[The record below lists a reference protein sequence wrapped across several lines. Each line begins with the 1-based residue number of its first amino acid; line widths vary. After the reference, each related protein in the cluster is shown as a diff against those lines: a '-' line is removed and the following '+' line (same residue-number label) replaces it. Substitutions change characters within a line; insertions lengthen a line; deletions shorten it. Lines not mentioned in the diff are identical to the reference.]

1 MTALTISG
9 VLQRPIS
16 GDVLPNA
23 RIVFD
28 AIATGTVV
36 LKGVSSSCK
45 TAADGSYSVDLEYG
59 DYAVQVSWS
68 GQTQQYGTIHIDD
81 TTPSGSLNYMLL
93 QQVVES
99 ELTPDILI
107 EFRELQ
113 QEMQSDLA
121 EMTSLN
127 EEASSSASSAA
138 ASATAASNSEAN
150 AAGSETAAAASASA
164 ASTSETNAAGSET
177 AAAGSAKAAS
187 TSETNA
193 AASETAAGNSA
204 AAASTSEKNA
214 AASATAAANSAS
226 AASTS
231 ETNAATSAAA
241 AASSATAASTSETKA
256 SASEEAASAS
266 EINAAA
272 ARDAAEEYAQEAKG
286 AASTVTAPMTDQG
299 VWTIQA
305 GYPTTPTVA
314 SMWQITD
321 GGVDPV
327 NAEIIWDPGDFLIY
341 LASADT
347 WCRLLGQQV
356 VSGEPVA
363 LTFDADIILNEGS
376 GLQIITSGT
385 VAVDALRL
393 DSDNYLI
400 VGNDTVPGVCLK
412 AASPT
417 NMFVMVPDGSGG
429 YTKSRIYTEQNVP
442 TAEDVGALPTSGG
455 AMAGGIDF
463 NSGTFTG
470 EQAFFRN
477 AANSITDVYTVLKV
491 VSSNWNKIGYLDYS
505 AVIYGRARIY
515 FYGSNGHASGATAG
529 QFGECV
535 VDIIGGS
542 GINASPAISIIE
554 TYDSGKAI
562 VDVKVVKETDGTY
575 SLWVEFA
582 SSTGSLYVKAESNAA
597 GFLYL
602 YDSIT
607 YQSSAPTNAV
617 TNIVVNHYR
626 TILDN
631 SVDPSTITNL
641 EISDSL
647 TVSDISGESIAIH
660 PGDTSTSSE
669 LPYLQM
675 DAADDTVTLGLYS
688 ADGSS
693 IGSIAAEDQ
702 SGLILS
708 SPYAINFKAS
718 GDTMPVQLNLKGGG
732 LAINCNGMTIN
743 STNNDDGATEHYG
756 NFIIRGWGEYG
767 YWLETL
773 TLGEVEVLSLDLMD
787 NLLLGSNTSQI
798 INCIC
803 SQLQVN
809 GTSIATSA
817 ETQALAAREQALRE
831 FNTVLFNSVASTLS
845 GDALAELVNA
855 RDSFEARMA
864 ELNA

>member
-23 RIVFD
+23 RIVFA

-164 ASTSETNAAGSET
+164 ASTSETNAAVSET

-299 VWTIQA
+299 VWAIQA

-363 LTFDADIILNEGS
+363 LTFDADIILNESS

-442 TAEDVGALPTSGG
+442 TAEDVGALPASGG
-455 AMAGGIDF
+455 EVDGDVTVGGDFIAKGSTKLGAVYNAITGIYDGSVVTQHALPSPATTGTWSKIAEMTTTSSGASTVQLEIDLVGDYGGSTGNRYCKHLVFFTARSLDTHIADTSHNLADLCVSDYVIGDRF
-463 NSGTFTG
+463 NTDDLQIGVVATSSTT
-470 EQAFFRN
+470 A
-477 AANSITDVYTVLKV
+477 DVYIKQ
-491 VSSNWNKIGYLDYS
+491 VSYQGETRYS
-505 AVIYGRARIY
+505 IRAAYKTTIA
-515 FYGSNGHASGATAG
+515 F
-529 QFGECV
+529 
-535 VDIIGGS
+535 VD
-542 GINASPAISIIE
+542 PTE
-554 TYDSGKAI
+554 TG
-562 VDVKVVKETDGTY
+562 
-575 SLWVEFA
+575 
-582 SSTGSLYVKAESNAA
+582 
-597 GFLYL
+597 
-602 YDSIT
+602 
-607 YQSSAPTNAV
+607 
-617 TNIVVNHYR
+617 
-626 TILDN
+626 N
-631 SVDPSTITNL
+631 SVTAEPAGISYAMYNPLIATYADNNL
-641 EISDSL
+641 
-647 TVSDISGESIAIH
+647 GFH
-660 PGDTSTSSE
+660 PGTSTSDKDM
-669 LPYLQM
+669 PYLQM
-675 DAADDTVTLGLYS
+675 EAADDIASLAFFS
-688 ADGSS
+688 ASGTN
-693 IGSIAAEDQ
+693 IGSISAEDN
-702 SGLILS
+702 SGLS
-708 SPYAINFKAS
+708 VTTPFGINFKAS
-718 GDTMPVQLNLKGGG
+718 GETMPVQLNLKGGG
-732 LAINCNGMTIN
+732 LAIKCNGMSID
-743 STNNDDGATEHYG
+743 STNNDDGATEHTG
-756 NFIIRGWGEYG
+756 NFIIKGWGEYG

-773 TLGEVEVLSLDLMD
+773 TLGNVEVLSLDVMD

-817 ETQALAAREQALRE
+817 ETKALAAREQALRE

-845 GDALAELVNA
+845 GDALVELVNA
-855 RDSFEARMA
+855 RNAFDARMA
-864 ELNA
+864 ELDA

>member
-28 AIATGTVV
+28 AISTGTVV

-150 AAGSETAAAASASA
+150 AGGSETAAAASASA

-214 AASATAAANSAS
+214 AASATAATNSAS

-442 TAEDVGALPTSGG
+442 TAEDVGALPASGG
-455 AMAGGIDF
+455 EVDGDVTVGGDFIAKGSTKLGAVYNAITGIYDGSVVTQHALPSPATTGTWSKIAEMTTTSSGASTVQLEIDLVGDYGGSTGNRYCKHLVFFTARSLDTHIADTSHNLADLCVSDYVIGDRF
-463 NSGTFTG
+463 NTDDLQIGVVATSSTT
-470 EQAFFRN
+470 A
-477 AANSITDVYTVLKV
+477 DVYIKQ
-491 VSSNWNKIGYLDYS
+491 VSYQGETRYS
-505 AVIYGRARIY
+505 IRAAYKTTIA
-515 FYGSNGHASGATAG
+515 F
-529 QFGECV
+529 
-535 VDIIGGS
+535 VD
-542 GINASPAISIIE
+542 PTE
-554 TYDSGKAI
+554 TG
-562 VDVKVVKETDGTY
+562 
-575 SLWVEFA
+575 
-582 SSTGSLYVKAESNAA
+582 
-597 GFLYL
+597 
-602 YDSIT
+602 
-607 YQSSAPTNAV
+607 
-617 TNIVVNHYR
+617 
-626 TILDN
+626 N
-631 SVDPSTITNL
+631 SVTAEPAGISYAMYNPLIATYADNNL
-641 EISDSL
+641 
-647 TVSDISGESIAIH
+647 GFH
-660 PGDTSTSSE
+660 PGTSTSDKDM
-669 LPYLQM
+669 PYLQM
-675 DAADDTVTLGLYS
+675 EAADDIASLAFFS
-688 ADGSS
+688 ASGTN
-693 IGSIAAEDQ
+693 IGSISAEDN
-702 SGLILS
+702 SGLS
-708 SPYAINFKAS
+708 VTTPYAINFKAS

-809 GTSIATSA
+809 GIGIATSV
-817 ETQALAAREQALRE
+817 ETQALAARGQALRE

-845 GDALAELVNA
+845 GDTLAELVNA
-855 RDSFEARMA
+855 RDAFEARMA
-864 ELNA
+864 ELDA